1 MNKSKLPNFDVE
13 SLTDNTRPV
22 AVYWLVLTLL
32 TALIL
37 ITGASISLQ
46 SQERHRTY
54 RTLQELKRT
63 HANLKREEQRLMIE
77 QQTFS
82 ATSQVVRLSVDKLGM
97 FYPTKQ
103 HQQIITPT
111 PQTPTGEDAP

>member
-63 HANLKREEQRLMIE
+63 HANLKRE
-77 QQTFS
+77 T
-82 ATSQVVRLSVDKLGM
+82 TSDDRTADIQCHIAGG
-97 FYPTKQ
+97 
-103 HQQIITPT
+103 QIIC
-111 PQTPTGEDAP
+111 G